1 LPRKRRRGK
10 RYHTGQHNSPKG
22 GIMKYRSNWELQ
34 FMLYLDGNEKVVSY
48 SYEAI
53 KIPYVSNKKTGKVR
67 NYLPDFFIN
76 WEDGTSEVVEIKP
89 KKKLA
94 GALVQKKVLAGE
106 AWCNA
111 NKMTWRI
118 VTEESLK
125 ALGIFI

>member
-1 LPRKRRRGK
+1 
-10 RYHTGQHNSPKG
+10 
-22 GIMKYRSNWELQ
+22 
-34 FMLYLDGNEKVVSY
+34 MLYLDGNEKVVSY
-48 SYEAI
+48 SYESI

-76 WEDGTSEVVEIKP
+76 WEDGNSEVVEIKP

-111 NKMTWRI
+111 NKMSWRV

-125 ALGIFI
+125 ALGIVI